1 MKRNK
6 STNRIVG
13 NKDGVVVLVNIQKTR
28 FEILRQLLLS
38 LVRLNFIHLLDLFL
52 LGSPLNFIS
61 LESFL
66 KLFQFLILQLFLGA
80 LSFIVINFLGNIFLS
95 EAS

>member
-13 NKDGVVVLVNIQKTR
+13 DKDGVVVLVNVQKTR
-28 FEILRQLLLS
+28 FEILWQLLLS

-66 KLFQFLILQLFLGA
+66 KLFQFLIL
-80 LSFIVINFLGNIFLS
+80 
-95 EAS
+95 